1 MKTTTFTHNASMSW
15 ADFAEMTKAGFRF
28 EIGTKITD
36 TLKDGTEISTVLI
49 HYRDHKDKNEA
60 VFAFERCPF
69 RCEMNDDYTNTGGYE
84 VTKLRKKL
92 AEFFD
97 MLPDELRAVIKKK
110 KIVQTMGDEVHK
122 FKDKLWIPSEYEV
135 FGEEHWGKQEE
146 TDVEQFEYFK
156 EPINRVHRVEDEC
169 SACGWWLSS
178 PYVSSATIFCAVAS
192 AGAAYSGSASGS
204 NGVLPC
210 FLIAADA

>member
-1 MKTTTFTHNASMSW
+1 MNITTFSHNNIMTW
-15 ADFAEMTKAGFRF
+15 KDFAEMTKAGIRM
-28 EIGTKITD
+28 EVGTKITD
-36 TLKDGTEISTVLI
+36 TLKDGTEFSAVLV
-49 HYRDHKDKNEA
+49 HYRMHKDKNEA

-69 RCEMNDDYTNTGGYE
+69 RCEMNDDYTNAGGYE
-84 VTKLRKKL
+84 ATKLRKKL

-97 MLPDELRAVIKKK
+97 MLPDELQAVIKKK

-156 EPINRVHRVEDEC
+156 EPINRVHRVEDDC
-169 SACGWWLSS
+169 SACIWWLSS
-178 PYVSSATIFCAVAS
+178 PYVSDTTSFCLVGS
-192 AGAAYSGSASGS
+192 AGDADGFAACTSR
-204 NGVLPC
+204 GVLPC
-210 FLIAADA
+210 FLIRYS